1 MRYLLIVASLMLL
14 MSGVA
19 IAQPQPSTPDIPE
32 LREMHH
38 YIHPMWHKGYPQKD
52 IPLLQSLYPDLSS
65 QFEKLQQAEFPEEW
79 PERKMAWQQG
89 LTKMQQTLKNYK
101 NAIDNNDAE
110 ALLTAARALHDNF
123 ESLMQIVN
131 PPIPEIDD
139 FHKTLYHVYHDFLPN
154 KNWEGIWQSIDE
166 FNQKLANLEKVTL
179 PKWMAD
185 QEEQF
190 IKARKNLRQA
200 VEDLTKL
207 KGSTDQKE
215 LEKAVER
222 VHQAYVE
229 LAGSCE

>member
-1 MRYLLIVASLMLL
+1 MRYILIFATLMMLI
-14 MSGVA
+14 SGLA
-19 IAQPQPSTPDIPE
+19 IAQSQPATPDIPE

-38 YIHPMWHKGYPQKD
+38 SIHPMWHKGYPQKD
-52 IPLLQSLYPDLSS
+52 IQLLQSLYPDLSS
-65 QFEKLQQAEFPEEW
+65 QFEKLQQAEFPKEW
-79 PERKMAWQQG
+79 PDRKMAWQQG

-101 NAIDNNDAE
+101 NAIDSNDGE
-110 ALLTAARALHDNF
+110 ALLAAARELHDNF

-139 FHKTLYHVYHDFLPN
+139 FHKTLFFVYHDFLPN

-179 PKWMAD
+179 PKRMAD

-200 VEDLTKL
+200 VEELTKL
-207 KGSTDQKE
+207 QGSTNEKE
-215 LEKAVER
+215 LEKAVEK
-222 VHQAYVE
+222 VHQAYVD